1 MSEENN
7 PYYTD
12 AEQRREAINTS
23 LDCTKYWPSPREHM
37 VFKGLLAEV
46 ARLRADLAQRTAE
59 RDEAR
64 RMACVSEARLIDER
78 NGLVDSD
85 SPYYANNDEI
95 IFAARHIAAERGWN
109 CFDAKEG
116 KP

>member
-1 MSEENN
+1 MSDDNN
-7 PYYTD
+7 PYYRN
-12 AEQRREAINTS
+12 AEEQREAITLI

-64 RMACVSEARLIDER
+64 REVCEMRARSMKGPME
-78 NGLVDSD
+78 V
-85 SPYYANNDEI
+85 
-95 IFAARHIAAERGWN
+95 AADRGWD
-109 CFDAKEG
+109 CFDAKEA